1 MVKVFLVE
9 DEIVIRENICQMVP
23 WAEYGFELCGEAG
36 DGEMALPMIRQKKPD
51 VLITDI
57 RMPFMDGLELSKIVR
72 KELPETKIVIIS
84 GYDDF
89 NYARTAI
96 NIGVEQY
103 LLKPVS
109 RQDFVEVLEKLR
121 GRFEEENA
129 QRDYYEK
136 FEKDMQQYEQYSRR
150 DFFEKLVSGQY
161 SLNEIYDHART
172 LQIDL
177 TASAYN
183 IILLSMSRNERRELW
198 ADTYSQKD
206 ADVWEKVE
214 LFIQDREEYLMF
226 RHQAFSYAVLVKGNG
241 ENIEELTNTCAL
253 YIKNLFG
260 ESDSKL
266 LWFLAS
272 GKPVERLSLLPESYE
287 SAMKVFT
294 LRHTRPDHYMNYHQT
309 AAREAEENDNVN
321 LQDVDAEAMNTE
333 VIHTF
338 LGNGLLEET
347 RSFVEDYFSM
357 IGVSALESRMFRQYV
372 ILNIHFCTVSFI
384 QKLGY
389 GKEALQMDLG
399 LEGNWE
405 HPVESAKD
413 TAEAV
418 LRKGIELRDESSRSR
433 YRTVIGTALNFI
445 HENYMD
451 ADMSLNQA
459 ACAANVSANHFSA
472 LFSQE
477 MNQTFIE
484 YLTELRMKKAKE
496 LLRCTDMRSG
506 QIALEIGYRDSHYFS
521 FLFKKTQGCTPSD
534 YRKQREERK

>member
-36 DGEMALPMIRQKKPD
+36 DGEMALPLILEKKPD

-57 RMPFMDGLELSKIVR
+57 RMPFMDGLELSQIVR
-72 KELPETKIVIIS
+72 KELPDTKIVIVS

-96 NIGVEQY
+96 TIGVEEY

-109 RQDFVEVLEKLR
+109 RQDFVDVLEKIR

-150 DFFEKLVSGQY
+150 DFFEKLVSGNVG
-161 SLNEIYDHART
+161 LNEIYRQAEQ

-177 TASAYN
+177 TASSYN
-183 IILLSMSRNERRELW
+183 IILFSMNRKEKREAW
-198 ADTYSQKD
+198 TDTYSQKETE
-206 ADVWEKVE
+206 VWEQVE
-214 LFIQDREEYLMF
+214 RFIQDREEFLMF
-226 RHQAFSYAVLVKGNG
+226 RHQAFSYAILVKGAAG
-241 ENIEELTNTCAL
+241 RIEALTEECAL
-253 YIKNLFG
+253 YLKSLFEKSG
-260 ESDSKL
+260 GRFY
-266 LWFLAS
+266 WFLAS
-272 GKPVERLSLLPESYE
+272 GNPVGRLSMVSESYE
-287 SAMKVFT
+287 NAIKVFT
-294 LRHTRPDHYMNYHQT
+294 LRHLRPDHYMHYNQT
-309 AAREAEENDNVN
+309 PFREEEDR
-321 LQDVDAEAMNTE
+321 DVDLQAVDASAMDTE
-333 VIHTF
+333 VVHTF
-338 LGNGLLEET
+338 LSNGLLEET
-347 RSFVEDYFSM
+347 GSFVEDYFSM
-357 IGVSALESRMFRQYV
+357 IGEPALEFRMFRQYV

-389 GKEALQMDLG
+389 GKEQLRMDLG
-399 LEGNWE
+399 LDWNRKDQ
-405 HPVESAKD
+405 VAAAKR
-413 TAEAV
+413 TAEEI
-418 LRKGIELRDESSRSR
+418 LKKGIELRDESSKNR
-433 YRTVIGTALNFI
+433 YRTVLEVALEFIG
-445 HENYMD
+445 ENYMD
-451 ADMSLNQA
+451 ADMSLNKA
-459 ACAANVSANHFSA
+459 ARAANVSANHFSA
-472 LFSQE
+472 LFSQG

-506 QIALEIGYRDSHYFS
+506 QIALEIGYKDSHYFS

-534 YRKQREERK
+534 YRNQTGETK